1 MILKGGEKM
10 KVRKNLTM
18 SNEIAAWYEEKA
30 KKLGISQSN
39 MMVMALADY
48 IKQEKALDMMS
59 KLEEMI
65 KQLEKESPRK

>member
-1 MILKGGEKM
+1 
-10 KVRKNLTM
+10 M

>member
-1 MILKGGEKM
+1 M

>member
-1 MILKGGEKM
+1 M

-18 SNEIAAWYEEKA
+18 SNEIASWYEEKA

>member
-1 MILKGGEKM
+1 M

-18 SNEIAAWYEEKA
+18 SNEIATWYEEKA

-48 IKQEKALDMMS
+48 IKQEKTLDMMS
-59 KLEEMI
+59 KLEGMME
-65 KQLEKESPRK
+65 KLEAQK